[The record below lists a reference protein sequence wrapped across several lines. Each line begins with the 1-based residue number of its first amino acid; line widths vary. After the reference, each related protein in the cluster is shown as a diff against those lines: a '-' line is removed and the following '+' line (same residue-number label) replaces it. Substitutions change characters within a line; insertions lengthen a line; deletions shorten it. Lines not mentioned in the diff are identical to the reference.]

1 MARYTGSKAAII
13 KSLFRRITGN
23 GLTGGYRVLIAF
35 FLFNAASVGSIT
47 GKKEFR
53 PSAKCVICRYDTD
66 EESRVAST
74 LYLADF
80 SSGSVDE
87 LLSLENFKVVEF
99 RVDPNWE
106 ETIIAGYCGE
116 AEGVKVRIYAGR
128 FPRLKIYPILF
139 FDSNVECVPLFSSVY
154 DVLTKT
160 FHVAVAYVTEFRY
173 FGVQQDEKRFGE
185 GSVDQRRSFVF
196 SYKPPGEEAIKVN
209 HVDDYIYLD
218 VGAIVEG
225 KVGFYSY
232 DLYGDP
238 AYKLGGYG
246 FFDPTCG
253 DFVYTENRYG
263 PERRASIACLTPMH
277 YPDEGCVID
286 GYYIRE
292 TGEGTHFTL
301 RDNVIRGPIGS
312 GNEDALIYLIITPDT
327 PQAQIKAKSI
337 ETGKEFVLDLP
348 YDPEPAL
355 RSRYNLLFV
364 R

>member
-1 MARYTGSKAAII
+1 M
-13 KSLFRRITGN
+13 TGN
-23 GLTGGYRVLIAF
+23 GLTGGFWFLVAF
-35 FLFNAASVGSIT
+35 FLFTPASGWSIT
-47 GKKEFR
+47 GEIEFR
-53 PSAKCVICRYDTD
+53 PSAKCVICRYDSD
-66 EESRVAST
+66 EESRAAST
-74 LYLADF
+74 LYLADL

-87 LLSLENFKVVEF
+87 LLSLENFKIEEF
-99 RVDPNWE
+99 AVDPNWE
-106 ETIIAGYCGE
+106 ETIIAGYRGD
-116 AEGVKVRIYAGR
+116 AEGVKVGIYPGR

-139 FDSNVECVPLFSSVY
+139 FDSNVESVPLFSSAY

-160 FHVAVAYVTEFRY
+160 FHVAIAYVTEFSY
-173 FGVQQDEKRFGE
+173 FGGQQDEKRFGD
-185 GSVDQRRSFVF
+185 GSVNQRRSFVF

-218 VGAIVEG
+218 GAAIVEG

-232 DLYGDP
+232 DLYEDSG
-238 AYKLGGYG
+238 YRKLARYG

-253 DFVYTENRYG
+253 DFFYTENRYG
-263 PERRASIACLTPMH
+263 PERRGSIACLTPDH
-277 YPDEGCVID
+277 YPDEGCRID
-286 GYYIRE
+286 GYYIPE

-301 RDNVIRGPIGS
+301 RDQVIRGPFGS
-312 GNEDALIYLIITPDT
+312 GNEDALIYLIRSADT
-327 PQAQIKAKSI
+327 AQAQIKAKSI